1 MLKNP
6 DQSGV
11 TLIELLIGIAIVSM
25 LLMAGVPMFGSWIQ
39 NTQVRTA
46 AESIQNG
53 LQIARSEAVMRNA
66 NVRFALTSADG
77 LVAWNVGCVTVRD
90 SCPATIQTRI
100 AAEGGGNARVGVSTV
115 APPGVVPVAHYS
127 VALVAGAGLS
137 DEGGASNN
145 AGVTFNGMGIV
156 PNAGTDVTRIDVIN
170 SVSADARRLVIVV
183 GSGGLTRMCDPQLA
197 LSSNAQGC
205 S

>member
-1 MLKNP
+1 
-6 DQSGV
+6 SGV

-25 LLMAGVPMFGSWIQ
+25 LLMAGVPMCGSWIQ

-137 DEGGASNN
+137 D
-145 AGVTFNGMGIV
+145 
-156 PNAGTDVTRIDVIN
+156 
-170 SVSADARRLVIVV
+170 
-183 GSGGLTRMCDPQLA
+183 
-197 LSSNAQGC
+197 
-205 S
+205 